1 MVGQTTAKSGA
12 CGMAQCSQR
21 GVTSSE
27 TNIARSVST
36 IFASS
41 ASPCYYPSG
50 IEKRKRK
57 GKKKKKN
64 ILLHR
69 TDSESLQWGK

>member
-41 ASPCYYPSG
+41 ASRAIILG
-50 IEKRKRK
+50 LKK
-57 GKKKKKN
+57 GRERKKKKKN
-64 ILLHR
+64 TLLHR

>member
-1 MVGQTTAKSGA
+1 MVGQTTGKSGA
-12 CGMAQCSQR
+12 CGIAQCSQR

-41 ASPCYYPSG
+41 SSSRAIILPG
-50 IEKRKRK
+50 LKKRKRK
-57 GKKKKKN
+57 KKKKKN

>member
-1 MVGQTTAKSGA
+1 MVGQTTAKSGG

-41 ASPCYYPSG
+41 ASRAIILPG
-50 IEKRKRK
+50 LKK
-57 GKKKKKN
+57 GRERKKKEKY
-64 ILLHR
+64 
-69 TDSESLQWGK
+69 SLASNRQ